1 MKYRSLES
9 FRGLAAILV
18 ALFHSAFVIDDKYTF
33 LARSAIFVDFFFIL
47 SGFVIAF
54 AYNDRI
60 KKGFSFKEFFLL
72 RLGRLYPL
80 HLFILLVW
88 LPYIIAKTFA
98 FHKLGLGDTDPTLH
112 NGVGSFFSNLFL
124 INSLGVHDFLSWNF
138 PAWSISV
145 EFFTYM
151 IFFAC
156 IALFKQVNDLVL
168 CLCLSALCYFIL
180 YTNNPDTLLKTY
192 DWGLIRCLGGFF
204 LGSAIYRIS
213 QKITFKPSL
222 LTATILEVL
231 SVGLMIVLVLFSLT
245 VNYQLASFISFALVI
260 LIFAVQ
266 ESGLLT
272 KVLTFRPI
280 LFLGSLSYS
289 IYMTHALIFA
299 IAATIGKNFFKVPTK
314 AVENEFESF
323 ILLTTPYANY
333 INVLLLLI
341 VVGISFLTYRF
352 IEVPWRDRFR
362 AYAKNQNTATT
373 STYSRK
379 ASS

>member
-18 ALFHSAFVIDDKYTF
+18 ALFHSAFVVDEKFAF

-60 KKGFSFKEFFLL
+60 KAGFSFREFFLL

-80 HLFILLVW
+80 HLFILLIW
-88 LPYIIAKTFA
+88 LPYVIAKSVA
-98 FHKLGLGDTDPTLH
+98 FHKFGLGDTDPTLH
-112 NGVGSFFSNLFL
+112 NSVGAFFSNLLL
-124 INSLGVHDFLSWNF
+124 INSLGVHDYLSWNF

-156 IALFKQVNDLVL
+156 ISLFRQVNDLVL
-168 CLCLSALCYFIL
+168 CLCLSVLFYYIL

-192 DWGLIRCLGGFF
+192 DWGLFRCLGGFF
-204 LGSAIYRIS
+204 LGSVIYRIS

-222 LTATILEVL
+222 IVATSAELVA
-231 SVGLMIVLVLFSLT
+231 VVLMIVLVLNSLT
-245 VNYQLASFISFALVI
+245 VNYQLAAFASFALVI
-260 LIFAVQ
+260 LIFSVQ
-266 ESGLLT
+266 EKGLLT
-272 KVLTFRPI
+272 KLLVFKPI

-289 IYMTHALIFA
+289 IYMTHALVFA
-299 IAATIGKNFFKVPTK
+299 ISATVGKNIFKIPTK
-314 AVENEFESF
+314 AVDNQYESF
-323 ILLTTPYANY
+323 ILLVTPYANL
-333 INVLLLLI
+333 INLIILLI
-341 VVGISFLTYRF
+341 VIGLSYLTYRYV
-352 IEVPWRDRFR
+352 EVPWRDKFR
-362 AYAKNQNTATT
+362 AYVKNKPVATPIVQPQ
-373 STYSRK
+373 K
-379 ASS
+379 L